1 MTTTEIAASLAK
13 HLREPMRRNA
23 YALIAGTGLTSILG
37 MIFWVFAARLLTSDA
52 VGTGTALTSA
62 MIFLAT
68 LSTLGLGN
76 ALVRFLAPAGARAR
90 RVVTACYA
98 LCASTAM
105 LAALIF
111 IAGQPWWASK
121 LNFLRHNVLLATTFV
136 FATAVWVIFV
146 LEDHVLIGLRRAGWV
161 PLTNGLHSV
170 IKIGLL
176 PLLAAGGG
184 YALFTAFAL
193 PALPIVLLVTI
204 LILRMPSQPSRAA
217 EPVENLRISH
227 LFRFAA
233 ADYSSTLLWLATTDL
248 MTLVVLEQM
257 GAQQSAYYFMSF
269 TIAYSLYLV
278 TSNIGSALVAEAAQ
292 FPTRA
297 IVLVRKALRHA
308 ALLVVPLALIGIVLA
323 PIGLRILGTEYASNG
338 TILLRLLLLSAIA
351 QVIIGI
357 AVSAARIRRDN
368 RMVLTV
374 YAVQAL
380 GIFGGTALTIDRW
393 GLTGVGLSWLVS
405 QTAIALVLVATRRVG
420 WDVVTHDSVGLLGYV
435 GNLASHVRRTHSRR
449 HAQHLV
455 PAALKVFG
463 LQPEGGDRRLL
474 PSYGDSLVV
483 SLPSD
488 TEPTVLKIATTAAAS
503 RGLNRH
509 ADMVSNLRANLD
521 SAELLTL
528 LPRVLQHVELGGHT
542 FLLEAKLPGTANLH
556 GERRSG
562 EQRQRGNG
570 HAGPGSAELAAAA
583 LAISKLHRTTSSVV
597 SVDQALLSEW
607 ADAPIAKLRR
617 HPLLDGTEPALDRL
631 TDALYDALLGQSVT
645 ASCVHGDYWLGN
657 VLLARDSGRVTV
669 SGIVDWEDARQV
681 GLPDCDLIHLWLTSQ
696 PGELGS
702 TVRRA
707 VLSPQTVQEGVGRLS
722 VSWSNPQ
729 LSTSHLVLLAWLWH
743 VTAELER
750 ASRNRVGRLWLA
762 RSVKPV
768 LKLVGSGDA
777 TQVLEEVR

>member
-1 MTTTEIAASLAK
+1 MMTTGTTTGTTTGIAASLAS
-13 HLREPMRRNA
+13 HLREPMRRSA

-37 MIFWVFAARLLTSDA
+37 MVFWVLAARLLTSEA

-62 MIFLAT
+62 MIFLGT

-76 ALVRFLAPAGARAR
+76 ALVRFLAPAGDKAK
-90 RVVTACYA
+90 RVIAACYG
-98 LCASTAM
+98 LCVATAM

-111 IAGQPWWASK
+111 IAGQPWWASQ
-121 LNFLRHNVLLATTFV
+121 LGFLRQNALLAATFV
-136 FATAVWVIFV
+136 LATAVWVIFV
-146 LEDHVLIGLRRAGWV
+146 LEDRVLIGLRRAGWV
-161 PLTNGLHSV
+161 PLTNGMHSI

-176 PLLAAGGG
+176 PLLAAGGA

-204 LILRMPSQPSRAA
+204 LILRMPSRSRTVS

-233 ADYSSTLLWLATTDL
+233 ADYTSALLWLATTDL

-269 TIAYSLYLV
+269 TIAYSLYLI
-278 TSNIGSALVAEAAQ
+278 TSNVGSALVAEAAQ

-297 IVLVRKALRHA
+297 TVLIRNALRHA
-308 ALLVVPLALIGIVLA
+308 ATLVVPSALIGIVLA
-323 PIGLRILGTEYASNG
+323 PLGLRILGREYSSNG

-374 YAVQAL
+374 YAIQAL

-405 QTAIALVLVATRRVG
+405 QTTIAVVLLATRRVG
-420 WDVVTHDSVGLLGYV
+420 WNANTHYSGGLLSYAGRLV
-435 GNLASHVRRTHSRR
+435 SQVRRSRSR
-449 HAQHLV
+449 HHAWHLV
-455 PAALKVFG
+455 PAALKVCG
-463 LQPEGGDRRLL
+463 LQPVPGDCRLL
-474 PSYGDSLVV
+474 PSYGDSLIV
-483 SLPSD
+483 SVPGD

-509 ADMVSNLRANLD
+509 AEMLSDVRARLGP
-521 SAELLTL
+521 AQLAAL
-528 LPRVLQHVELGGHT
+528 LPTVIQHVELGGHT
-542 FLLEAKLPGTANLH
+542 FLLETKLPGTTDQSPA
-556 GERRSG
+556 S
-562 EQRQRGNG
+562 
-570 HAGPGSAELAAAA
+570 GSAELAAAA
-583 LAISKLHRTTSSVV
+583 LPISDLHQTTGSVV
-597 SVDQALLSEW
+597 SVDEALLAEW
-607 ADAPIAKLRR
+607 VDAPLAQLRR
-617 HPLLDGTEPALDRL
+617 LSALDGSQSALDRL
-631 TDALYDALLGQSVT
+631 RDMLYDALLGQLVT
-645 ASCVHGDYWLGN
+645 TSFVHGDYWLGN
-657 VLLARDSGRVTV
+657 VLLDRDSDSVKVT
-669 SGIVDWEDARQV
+669 GIADWENARAV

-696 PGELGS
+696 PEELGS
-702 TVRRA
+702 TVRQA
-707 VLSPQTVQEGVGRLS
+707 VLSPETVQEGVGQWA

-729 LSTSHLVLLAWLWH
+729 LSTPHLVLLTWLWH

-750 ASRNRVGRLWLA
+750 ASKNRVGRLWLA

-768 LKLVGSGDA
+768 LKFVKSGDA
-777 TQVLEEVR
+777 PRVLKEAR